1 MEETKSGIGLWGVII
16 LVFLFFIA
24 FGGGWGN
31 CGGFGFGRGG
41 NCGGCGNSSGLFAS
55 LADYAAFAQNE
66 RQGLVTA
73 AETNYRII
81 DQANATR
88 MAIEA
93 SAATTNAKIDFY
105 AYQGLRDKLA
115 ERDREVMELKNQ
127 LFVKDQLA
135 PISAQLASIQCNML
149 VKPQL
154 YGQAVSCPTSAVN
167 YYSNSCCGC
176 GTVA

>member
-41 NCGGCGNSSGLFAS
+41 NGLFAS
-55 LADYAAFAQNE
+55 LADYAAFAQTE
-66 RQGLVTA
+66 RQGLITA

-81 DQANATR
+81 DQASATRALIEATANATQ
-88 MAIEA
+88 
-93 SAATTNAKIDFY
+93 TKIDFY
-105 AYQGLRDKLA
+105 EYQNLRDKLS
-115 ERDREVMELKNQ
+115 EKDREVMELKNQ

-135 PISAQLASIQCNML
+135 PINAQLASIQCNML

>member
-31 CGGFGFGRGG
+31 CGGFGFNRGG
-41 NCGGCGNSSGLFAS
+41 NGFFTS

-115 ERDREVMELKNQ
+115 ERDREVMELRNQ
-127 LFVKDQLA
+127 LFLKDQLA
-135 PISAQLASIQCNML
+135 PVNAQLASIQCNML
-149 VKPQL
+149 PKPQL

-167 YYSNSCCGC
+167 YYSNSGCGC
-176 GTVA
+176 GTLA

>member
-41 NCGGCGNSSGLFAS
+41 NGLFGS

-81 DQANATR
+81 DQASATRALIEATANATQ
-88 MAIEA
+88 
-93 SAATTNAKIDFY
+93 TKIDFY
-105 AYQGLRDKLA
+105 EYQNLRDKLS
-115 ERDREVMELKNQ
+115 EKDREVMELKNQ